1 MSDDD
6 ARPPGGADRAPTTD
20 PQAPTTE
27 PEGRPDAERSLE
39 SNLAP
44 RATTGDGVLTRKG
57 TRIELGSAACFV
69 VAMAAAIALAA
80 VYWEGGQ
87 PQAEGVLLAVA
98 LGGIGVGIVLWAKH
112 FMPADEVEEARHPMA
127 SSEEDVAAFAADF
140 QAGESSLRSRRI
152 LVATAGGA
160 CAALGVAL
168 LFPIRSLGPRP
179 GRGLKETPYRGGGKR
194 VVREDGS
201 AVRPDDLEVEGFI
214 TGWPEGHTDAA
225 DASTLLIR
233 FGADQGFEPRPG
245 REDWTVGNVVAY
257 SKLCTHVGCPVGLYQ
272 SALGLLLCPCHQSTF
287 DVMEGAKPIFGPAAR
302 SLPQLPLG
310 LDDEGY
316 IIATGD
322 FSGPVGPGFWDR
334 GR

>member
-1 MSDDD
+1 MSDHD
-6 ARPPGGADRAPTTD
+6 ARPPGGADPAPTTD

-44 RATTGDGVLTRKG
+44 RATTGDAVLTRKG

-112 FMPADEVEEARHPMA
+112 FMPADEVEEERHPMA

-233 FGADQGFEPRPG
+233 YGADQGFEPRPG

-272 SALGLLLCPCHQSTF
+272 SESGLLLCPCH
-287 DVMEGAKPIFGPAAR
+287 
-302 SLPQLPLG
+302 
-310 LDDEGY
+310 
-316 IIATGD
+316 
-322 FSGPVGPGFWDR
+322 
-334 GR
+334 